1 MNPFDVYRMYIA
13 LKMHFTSPTYDF
25 VKYRGKV
32 NLKIENFEK
41 RKDIFHFKKVSK
53 LGDETTIKKYF
64 IANLTENKD
73 FWIGDYELGKKNYH
87 SYISRLESLSYNFK
101 NELKMLD
108 KNLPKNIECNGSTY
122 PKLLNLYYNNN
133 KKISL
138 ETLIILLDLLKVK
151 DYFDSNMGD
160 DVFWKSTSFLI
171 EKYRP
176 FFKYDEK
183 KFKEYFIEFC
193 KSCKESA

>member
-1 MNPFDVYRMYIA
+1 MTPFDVYRMYIA

-25 VKYRGKV
+25 VKYKGRV
-32 NLKIENFEK
+32 NLKFENFEK
-41 RKDIFHFKKVSK
+41 RKDIFHFKRITK
-53 LGDETTIKKYF
+53 LGDESAIKKYF
-64 IANLTENKD
+64 IANLIENKD
-73 FWIGDYELGKKNYH
+73 FWIGDFELGKSNYYKH
-87 SYISRLESLSYNFK
+87 LSRLESLSYNFK
-101 NELKMLD
+101 NELNVLD
-108 KNLPKNIECNGSTY
+108 KDLPKNIECNGSTY
-122 PKLLNLYYNNN
+122 PKLLNLYFNSS

-151 DYFDSNMGD
+151 DYFDSNIGD

-183 KFKEYFIEFC
+183 KFKKYLIEFC